1 MTIHHPRIGTDL
13 DEPVRDPELSGMLL
27 LVTLIALFLLLVI
40 LAT

>member
-1 MTIHHPRIGTDL
+1 MTTHQTHLGTDL

-27 LVTLIALFLLLVI
+27 LLGLLALFLVLVI

>member
-1 MTIHHPRIGTDL
+1 MTTNHTHLGTDL

-27 LVTLIALFLLLVI
+27 LVGLIALFLLLVM